1 MTTPAAGWYPDPQNA
16 SMKRYWDG
24 SARTEQVQLA
34 SSVPPPPPPNGQ
46 MMPTNS
52 QMMPRKYLVE
62 SILAT
67 IFCCLPVGIAG
78 IVFSSKVESLWNAG
92 AYAEAQEASRK
103 ARMFT
108 LITLGIGL
116 AFYGLQLVFFLI
128 GLSQ

>member
-16 SMKRYWDG
+16 AMKRYWDG
-24 SARTEQVQLA
+24 TAWTEQVQLS
-34 SSVPPPPPPNGQ
+34 SSVPPPPAPSQ
-46 MMPTNS
+46 SMPK
-52 QMMPRKYLVE
+52 KYLVE
-62 SILAT
+62 SILVT

-78 IVFSSKVESLWNAG
+78 IVFSSKVESLWNTG

-116 AFYGLQLVFFLI
+116 AIVGLQLVFFLI
-128 GLSQ
+128 ALL